1 MQAKLERVPYFHAS
15 MNLVHVSAPAFDAM
29 WHFHPEYE
37 LTHIVRGEG
46 MRFVGDS
53 VEPFEAGDLVLIGP
67 QMPHY
72 WICQDSVESRGGPAE
87 AQVCHFLHNF
97 LGDSFWDRPEFASV
111 ARLLDRA
118 RFGAVL
124 EQEQARQIAPQICE
138 LRRLAPARRV
148 LALLD
153 ILISLSES
161 VEDLRLLASPAY
173 KPKLKDSDIARLDR
187 VFQLVNKQHARD
199 ISLSEAAKTAALSE
213 TAFCRY
219 FRSQT
224 GKTFTQFTNEVRI
237 GQACHAL
244 LNSDDLIIS
253 IAQDCGFR
261 NLSNFNRRF
270 REITGTTPRDYRKRR
285 APQH

>member
-1 MQAKLERVPYFHAS
+1 
-15 MNLVHVSAPAFDAM
+15 
-29 WHFHPEYE
+29 
-37 LTHIVRGEG
+37 
-46 MRFVGDS
+46 
-53 VEPFEAGDLVLIGP
+53 
-67 QMPHY
+67 
-72 WICQDSVESRGGPAE
+72 
-87 AQVCHFLHNF
+87 
-97 LGDSFWDRPEFASV
+97 
-111 ARLLDRA
+111 
-118 RFGAVL
+118 
-124 EQEQARQIAPQICE
+124 
-138 LRRLAPARRV
+138 